1 MPYRDYDQAGLDAQ
15 YNNRAMVPDHAAY
28 IDSWATRSAEAR
40 RHLSVDLDLAY
51 GDDPRQRL
59 DFFPAPQRDAPVLAF
74 IHGGYWQALDKQH
87 FSHVAPLFVAAGIA
101 VAVLGYRLAPAQRM
115 TAIASDIRAALG
127 FLYRELP
134 SLGGDRSRIHL
145 AGHSAGG
152 HLAALAAQTDWPA
165 LFPDLPGDLPA
176 GLVRGVCSISGLY
189 DLEPIRCSYLNEA
202 LALDAAEVAALSP
215 MAHLPA
221 KASGPLL
228 LAVGGA
234 ESAEYHR
241 QQADYAA
248 RLRAARHPV
257 QAIILEGRHHFSA
270 ADALAE
276 PDSPLFEGVLRQILA
291 PRF

>member
-1 MPYRDYDQAGLDAQ
+1 MRYRDYDQAGLDAQ

-28 IDSWATRSAEAR
+28 IDSWERRSAEAR
-40 RHLSVDLDLAY
+40 RHLPVDLDLAY
-51 GDDPRQRL
+51 SDDPQQRM

-74 IHGGYWQALDKQH
+74 IHGGYWQALDKSC
-87 FSHVAPLFVAAGIA
+87 FSHIAPLFVAAGIA
-101 VAVLGYRLAPAQRM
+101 VAVLNYRLVPAQRM
-115 TAIASDIRAALG
+115 TAIASDIRVALAW
-127 FLYRELP
+127 LYRELP
-134 SLGGDRSRIHL
+134 SLGGDPARIHL

-152 HLAALAAQTDWPA
+152 HLAALATVTDWPA
-165 LFPDLPGDLPA
+165 FSPDLPP
-176 GLVRGVCSISGLY
+176 GLVCGVCSISGLY
-189 DLEPIRCSYLNEA
+189 DLEPIRLSYLNET
-202 LALDAAEVAALSP
+202 LALDEQEVAALSP
-215 MAHLPA
+215 VAHLPA
-221 KASGPLL
+221 RASGPLL

-257 QAIILEGRHHFSA
+257 QAMILEGRHHFSA
-270 ADALAE
+270 VDALAE

>member
-1 MPYRDYDQAGLDAQ
+1 MRYRDYDQAGLDAQ

-28 IDSWATRSAEAR
+28 IDSWERRSAEAR
-40 RHLSVDLDLAY
+40 RHLPVDLDLAY
-51 GDDPRQRL
+51 GDDPRQRM
-59 DFFPAPQRDAPVLAF
+59 DFFPAPQRDVPVLAF
-74 IHGGYWQALDKQH
+74 IHGGYWQALDKH
-87 FSHVAPLFVAAGIA
+87 YFSHIAPLFIAAGIA

-115 TAIASDIRAALG
+115 TAIASDIRAALAW
-127 FLYRELP
+127 LYRELP
-134 SLGGDRSRIHL
+134 SLGGDPARIHL

-152 HLAALAAQTDWPA
+152 HLAALAAVTDWPS
-165 LFPDLPGDLPA
+165 LSSDLPP
-176 GLVRGVCSISGLY
+176 GLVRGICSISGLY
-189 DLEPIRCSYLNEA
+189 DLEPIRLSYLNET
-202 LALDAAEVAALSP
+202 LALDGQEATALSP
-215 MAHLPA
+215 VAHLPA
-221 KASGPLL
+221 RASGPLL

-257 QAIILEGRHHFSA
+257 QAMILEGRHHFSA
-270 ADALAE
+270 VDALAE

>member
-1 MPYRDYDQAGLDAQ
+1 LRYRDYDQIGLDAQ
-15 YNNRAMVPDHAAY
+15 YNNRVLVPDHAAY
-28 IDSWATRSAEAR
+28 IDAWERRSAEAR

-59 DFFPAPQRDAPVLAF
+59 DFFPAPQRDAPVLTF
-74 IHGGYWQALDKQH
+74 IHGGYWQALDKAH

-101 VAVLGYRLAPAQRM
+101 VAVLGYRLAPTQRM
-115 TAIASDIRAALG
+115 TAIAADIRAALAW
-127 FLYRELP
+127 LHRELP
-134 SLGGDRSRIHL
+134 SLGGDRSRLHL

-152 HLAALAAQTDWPA
+152 HLAALMAATDGPA
-165 LFPDLPGDLPA
+165 VSAELPP

-189 DLEPIRCSYLNEA
+189 DLEPIRLSYLNGT
-202 LALDAAEVAALSP
+202 LALDAGEAAALSP
-215 MAHLPA
+215 MAQLPA
-221 KASGPLL
+221 RASGPLL
-228 LAVGGA
+228 LAVGGS

-248 RLRAARHPV
+248 MLRAAKHPV
-257 QAIILEGRHHFSA
+257 QAMVLQGRHHFSA
-270 ADALAE
+270 VDALAE

>member
-1 MPYRDYDQAGLDAQ
+1 MHHREYDQAGLDAQ
-15 YNNRAMVPDHAAY
+15 YDNRARVADHAGY
-28 IDSWATRSAEAR
+28 IESWRRRSAEAR
-40 RHLSVDLDLAY
+40 RYLSIDMDLAY

-74 IHGGYWQALDKQH
+74 IHGGYWQALDKSQ
-87 FSHVAPLFVAAGIA
+87 FSHIAPLFVAAGIG

-115 TAIASDIRAALG
+115 TAIASDIRAALA

-134 SLGGDRSRIHL
+134 SLGGDPARIHL

-165 LFPDLPGDLPA
+165 LSPDLPA
-176 GLVRGVCSISGLY
+176 GLVRGACSISGLY
-189 DLEPIRCSYLNEA
+189 DLEPIRRSYLNDT

-221 KASGPLL
+221 RASGPLF

-241 QQADYAA
+241 QQADYTA

-257 QAIILEGRHHFSA
+257 QAVILEGRHHFSA

>member
-15 YNNRAMVPDHAAY
+15 YNNRAMVPDHAAF
-28 IDSWATRSAEAR
+28 IDSWLRRSAEAR

-51 GDDPRQRL
+51 GDDPRQRM

-87 FSHVAPLFVAAGIA
+87 FSHIAPLFVAAGIA

-115 TAIASDIRAALG
+115 TAIAGDIRAALAW
-127 FLYRELP
+127 LYRELP
-134 SLGGDRSRIHL
+134 VLGGDRARIHL

-152 HLAALAAQTDWPA
+152 HLAALAAATDWPSLA
-165 LFPDLPGDLPA
+165 PDLPS

-189 DLEPIRCSYLNEA
+189 DLEPIRLSYLNET
-202 LALDAAEVAALSP
+202 LALDGQEAAALSP
-215 MAHLPA
+215 LAHPPA
-221 KASGPLL
+221 KAGGPLL

-257 QAIILEGRHHFSA
+257 QAMTLEGRHHFSA
-270 ADALAE
+270 VDALAE

>member
-1 MPYRDYDQAGLDAQ
+1 LPYRDYDQAGLDAQ
-15 YNNRAMVPDHAAY
+15 YNNRAMVLDHAAF
-28 IDSWATRSAEAR
+28 IDSWARRSAEAR

-51 GDDPRQRL
+51 GEDSRQRL

-74 IHGGYWQALDKQH
+74 IHGGYWQALDKAH
-87 FSHVAPLFVAAGIA
+87 FSHIAPLFVAAGIA

-115 TAIASDIRAALG
+115 TAIASDIRVALA

-134 SLGGDRSRIHL
+134 RLGGDRARIHL

-152 HLAALAAQTDWPA
+152 HLAALAATTDWPA
-165 LFPDLPGDLPA
+165 VSPDVPA

-189 DLEPIRCSYLNEA
+189 DLEPIRLSYLNDI
-202 LALDAAEVAALSP
+202 LALDAAEAATLSP
-215 MAHLPA
+215 IATLPA
-221 KASGPLL
+221 KSSGPLL

-241 QQADYAA
+241 QQADYAV
-248 RLRAARHPV
+248 RLRAARYPV
-257 QAIILEGRHHFSA
+257 QTMILEGRHHFSA
-270 ADALAE
+270 VDALAE

>member
-1 MPYRDYDQAGLDAQ
+1 MHHREYDQAGLDAQ
-15 YNNRAMVPDHAAY
+15 YDNRARVADHAVY
-28 IDSWATRSAEAR
+28 IESWRRRSAEAR
-40 RHLSVDLDLAY
+40 RYLSIDMDLAY

-74 IHGGYWQALDKQH
+74 IHGGYWQALDKSQ
-87 FSHVAPLFVAAGIA
+87 FSHIAPLFVAAGIG

-115 TAIASDIRAALG
+115 TAIASDIRAALA

-134 SLGGDRSRIHL
+134 SLGGDPARIHL

-165 LFPDLPGDLPA
+165 LSPDLPA
-176 GLVRGVCSISGLY
+176 GLVRGACSISGLY
-189 DLEPIRCSYLNEA
+189 DLEPIRRSYLNDT

-221 KASGPLL
+221 RASGPLF

-241 QQADYAA
+241 QQADYTA

-257 QAIILEGRHHFSA
+257 QAVILEGRHHFSA

>member
-1 MPYRDYDQAGLDAQ
+1 MRYRDYDQAGLDAQ
-15 YNNRAMVPDHAAY
+15 YNNRALVPEHPAFIEA
-28 IDSWATRSAEAR
+28 WEKRSAEAR

-74 IHGGYWQALDKQH
+74 IHGGYWQALDKAH
-87 FSHVAPLFVAAGIA
+87 FSHIAPLFVAAGIA

-115 TAIASDIRAALG
+115 TSIAADVRAALAW
-127 FLYRELP
+127 LYRELP
-134 SLGGDRSRIHL
+134 ALGGDRSRIHL

-152 HLAALAAQTDWPA
+152 HLATLAATTDWPG
-165 LFPDLPGDLPA
+165 LSSELPP

-189 DLEPIRCSYLNEA
+189 DLEPIRHSYLNA
-202 LALDAAEVAALSP
+202 VLALDEPEAAALSP
-215 MAHLPA
+215 MATLPA
-221 KASGPLL
+221 KPSGPQL
-228 LAVGGA
+228 LAVGGL

-248 RLRAARHPV
+248 RLREARHPV
-257 QAIILEGRHHFSA
+257 QAIVLEGRHHFSA
-270 ADALAE
+270 VDALAE
-276 PDSPLFEGVLRQILA
+276 PDSSLFEGVLRQILA